1 LRDLV
6 AVGWS
11 PDRVVFIV
19 DGIRYPTSSTV
30 VSSSYFVQMRTIFM
44 AEARA
49 AGFEVVDM
57 DTHFFARYQAEGKRF
72 EFPSDG
78 HWNGLGHAVAAD
90 ALATTRTFSRCRV
103 P

>member
-11 PDRVVFIV
+11 PNRVDFIV
-19 DGIRYPTSSTV
+19 DGIRYPTSSVV

-57 DTHFFARYQAEGKRF
+57 DAHFFARYQTEGKRF

-90 ALATTRTFSRCRV
+90 ALAATRTFSRCRV